1 MNAAI
6 LCRKNSRGENK
17 NVGLSDWIVGWRD
30 YRGSSRGG
38 RIPADHGDGVWR
50 KRTKGVMAMEEV
62 FAVYADKAG
71 NKIMI
76 QKQYGQYQAAKV
88 SADGNRMRR
97 IRSIRRCDR
106 ANEMQDLID
115 KYADSN
121 GFRYVGRLKADEL
134 EMDW

>member
-1 MNAAI
+1 MDPVAN
-6 LCRKNSRGENK
+6 G
-17 NVGLSDWIVGWRD
+17 
-30 YRGSSRGG
+30 GSN
-38 RIPADHGDGVWR
+38 GDGRSFCGLCGQGRQQDHDPEAVW
-50 KRTKGVMAMEEV
+50 
-62 FAVYADKAG
+62 
-71 NKIMI
+71 
-76 QKQYGQYQAAKV
+76 QYQAAKV
-88 SADGNRMRR
+88 SADGNRTRR

>member
-1 MNAAI
+1 M
-6 LCRKNSRGENK
+6 
-17 NVGLSDWIVGWRD
+17 V
-30 YRGSSRGG
+30 
-38 RIPADHGDGVWR
+38 
-50 KRTKGVMAMEEV
+50 MEEV

-88 SADGNRMRR
+88 SADGNRTRR